1 MVPRIQPRS
10 WHRNGVFLVVKKFIN
25 INGGVSILQE
35 NDFKRVVVKIG
46 TSCLTH
52 ENGKLNYTAI
62 EKYLRQLVD
71 LKNMGK
77 EVLLVTSGAI
87 GAGIGELKLNLP
99 CSMAE
104 KQGMAAVGQGLLI
117 SLYNKI
123 LRQYGE
129 LGGQVLLTSSDLQVK
144 ERAENIYNTLNV
156 LIKNGIIPIV
166 NENDTVATDEIRF
179 GDNDT
184 LSARVSR
191 LVNADLLILLTDVE
205 GLYNK
210 IPCES
215 EEGLEII
222 NKVENITPEI
232 EDKAGCAGT
241 IVGTGGM
248 KTKLEAAKIV
258 NEAGITMVIGP
269 AYRDN
274 VISNIIEMVK
284 KGSEY
289 KIGTTFL
296 PDENQCKRKV
306 NNN

>member
-1 MVPRIQPRS
+1 M
-10 WHRNGVFLVVKKFIN
+10 
-25 INGGVSILQE
+25 QE
-35 NDFKRVVVKIG
+35 NEFKRVVVKIG

-71 LKNMGK
+71 LKNRGK
-77 EVLLVTSGAI
+77 EVLLVSSGAI

-129 LGGQVLLTSSDLQVK
+129 LGGQVLLTSSDLKEK
-144 ERAENIYNTLNV
+144 ERAENIYNTLEV
-156 LIKNGIIPIV
+156 LIKNDIIPII

-191 LVNADLLILLTDVE
+191 LIKADLLILLTDVE
-205 GLYNK
+205 GMYNK
-210 IPCES
+210 IPCDT
-215 EEGLEII
+215 EEDLELI
-222 NKVENITPEI
+222 NKVENITPDI
-232 EDKAGCAGT
+232 EEKAGDEGS

-274 VISNIIEMVK
+274 VVSKIIEMVK
-284 KGSEY
+284 EDSEY

-296 PDENQCKRKV
+296 PNDKQCKRKIS
-306 NNN
+306 NH

>member
-1 MVPRIQPRS
+1 M
-10 WHRNGVFLVVKKFIN
+10 
-25 INGGVSILQE
+25 QE
-35 NDFKRVVVKIG
+35 NEFKRVVVKIG

-71 LKNMGK
+71 LKNRGK
-77 EVLLVTSGAI
+77 EVLLVSSGAI

-129 LGGQVLLTSSDLQVK
+129 LGGQVLLTSSDLKEK
-144 ERAENIYNTLNV
+144 ERAENIYNTLEV
-156 LIKNGIIPIV
+156 LIKNDIIPII

-191 LVNADLLILLTDVE
+191 LTKADLLILLTDVE

-210 IPCES
+210 IPCDTEDD
-215 EEGLEII
+215 LELI
-222 NKVENITPEI
+222 NKVENITPDI
-232 EDKAGCAGT
+232 EEKAGSEGS

-248 KTKLEAAKIV
+248 KTKLEAAKIA
-258 NEAGITMVIGP
+258 NDSKITMVIGP

-274 VISNIIEMVK
+274 VISKIIEMVK
-284 KGSEY
+284 EGKEY

-296 PDENQCKRKV
+296 PNENQCKREVSSK
-306 NNN
+306 

>member
-1 MVPRIQPRS
+1 V
-10 WHRNGVFLVVKKFIN
+10 
-25 INGGVSILQE
+25 QE
-35 NDFKRVVVKIG
+35 NEFKRVVVKIG

-71 LKNMGK
+71 LKNRGK
-77 EVLLVTSGAI
+77 EVLLVSSGAI

-129 LGGQVLLTSSDLQVK
+129 LGGQVLLTSSDLKEK
-144 ERAENIYNTLNV
+144 ERAENIYNTLEV
-156 LIKNGIIPIV
+156 LIKNDIIPII

-191 LVNADLLILLTDVE
+191 LTKADLLILLTDVE

-210 IPCES
+210 IPCDTEDD
-215 EEGLEII
+215 LELI
-222 NKVENITPEI
+222 NKVENITPDI
-232 EDKAGCAGT
+232 EEKAGSEGS

-248 KTKLEAAKIV
+248 KTKLEAAKIA
-258 NEAGITMVIGP
+258 NDSKITMVIGP

-274 VISNIIEMVK
+274 VISKIIEMVK
-284 KGSEY
+284 EGKEY

-296 PDENQCKRKV
+296 PNENQCKREVSSK
-306 NNN
+306 

>member
-1 MVPRIQPRS
+1 M
-10 WHRNGVFLVVKKFIN
+10 H
-25 INGGVSILQE
+25 E

-52 ENGKLNYTAI
+52 DNGKLNYTAI

-77 EVLLVTSGAI
+77 EVLLVSSGAI

-129 LGGQVLLTSSDLQVK
+129 LGGQVLLTSSDLKEK
-144 ERAENIYNTLNV
+144 ERAKNIYNTLEV
-156 LIKNGIIPIV
+156 LLKNDIIPII

-191 LVNADLLILLTDVE
+191 LIKADLLILLTDVE
-205 GLYNK
+205 GMYNK
-210 IPCES
+210 IPCDT
-215 EEGLEII
+215 EEDLELI
-222 NKVENITPEI
+222 NKVENITPDI
-232 EDKAGCAGT
+232 EEKAGDEGS

-274 VISNIIEMVK
+274 VVSKIIEMVK
-284 KGSEY
+284 EGSEY

-296 PDENQCKRKV
+296 PNDKQCKREIS
-306 NNN
+306 NH

>member
-1 MVPRIQPRS
+1 M
-10 WHRNGVFLVVKKFIN
+10 
-25 INGGVSILQE
+25 SIVQE
-35 NDFKRVVVKIG
+35 NEFKRVVVKIG

-71 LKNMGK
+71 LKNRGK
-77 EVLLVTSGAI
+77 EVLLVSSGAI

-129 LGGQVLLTSSDLQVK
+129 LGGQVLLTSSDLKEK
-144 ERAENIYNTLNV
+144 ERAENIYNTLEV
-156 LIKNGIIPIV
+156 LIKNDIIPII

-191 LVNADLLILLTDVE
+191 LTKADLLILLTDVE

-210 IPCES
+210 IPCDTEDD
-215 EEGLEII
+215 LELI
-222 NKVENITPEI
+222 NKVENITPDI
-232 EDKAGCAGT
+232 EEKAGSEGS

-248 KTKLEAAKIV
+248 KTKLEAAKIA
-258 NEAGITMVIGP
+258 NDSKITMVIGP

-274 VISNIIEMVK
+274 VISKIIEMVK
-284 KGSEY
+284 EGKEY

-296 PDENQCKRKV
+296 PNENQCKREVSSK
-306 NNN
+306 

>member
-1 MVPRIQPRS
+1 M
-10 WHRNGVFLVVKKFIN
+10 
-25 INGGVSILQE
+25 QE

-52 ENGKLNYTAI
+52 DNGKLNYTAI

-77 EVLLVTSGAI
+77 EVLLVSSGAI
-87 GAGIGELKLNLP
+87 GAGIGELKLKLP

-129 LGGQVLLTSSDLQVK
+129 LGGQVLLTSSDLKVK
-144 ERAENIYNTLNV
+144 ERAKNIYNTLEV
-156 LIKNGIIPIV
+156 LLKNDIIPII

-191 LVNADLLILLTDVE
+191 LIKADLLILLTDVE
-205 GLYNK
+205 GMYNK
-210 IPCES
+210 IPCDT
-215 EEGLEII
+215 EEDLELI
-222 NKVENITPEI
+222 NKVENITPDI
-232 EDKAGCAGT
+232 EEKAGDEGS

-274 VISNIIEMVK
+274 VVSKIIEMVK
-284 KGSEY
+284 EGSEY

-296 PDENQCKRKV
+296 PNDKQCKREIS
-306 NNN
+306 NH

>member
-1 MVPRIQPRS
+1 M
-10 WHRNGVFLVVKKFIN
+10 K
-25 INGGVSILQE
+25 E
-35 NDFKRVVVKIG
+35 NDCKRVVVKIG

-77 EVLLVTSGAI
+77 EVLLVSSGAI

-129 LGGQVLLTSSDLQVK
+129 LGGQVLLTSSDIKEK
-144 ERAENIYNTLNV
+144 ERAENIYNTLEV
-156 LIKNGIIPIV
+156 LIQNGIIPII

-191 LVNADLLILLTDVE
+191 LIKADLLILLTDVE
-205 GLYNK
+205 GMYNK
-210 IPCES
+210 IPCDTEDD
-215 EEGLEII
+215 LELI
-222 NKVENITPEI
+222 NKVENITPDI
-232 EDKAGCAGT
+232 EEKAGSEGS

-258 NEAGITMVIGP
+258 NEANITMVIGP

-274 VISNIIEMVK
+274 VISKIIEMVK
-284 KGSEY
+284 EGREY

-296 PDENQCKRKV
+296 PNDSQCKRKV
-306 NNN
+306 SNN

>member
-1 MVPRIQPRS
+1 
-10 WHRNGVFLVVKKFIN
+10 
-25 INGGVSILQE
+25 VSIVQE
-35 NDFKRVVVKIG
+35 NEFKRVVVKIG

-71 LKNMGK
+71 LKNRGK
-77 EVLLVTSGAI
+77 EVLLVSSGAI

-129 LGGQVLLTSSDLQVK
+129 LGGQVLLTSSDLKEK
-144 ERAENIYNTLNV
+144 ERAENIYNTLEV
-156 LIKNGIIPIV
+156 LIKNDIIPII

-191 LVNADLLILLTDVE
+191 LTKADLLILLTDVE

-210 IPCES
+210 IPCDTEDD
-215 EEGLEII
+215 LELI
-222 NKVENITPEI
+222 NKVENITPDI
-232 EDKAGCAGT
+232 EEKAGSEGS

-248 KTKLEAAKIV
+248 KTKLEAAKIA
-258 NEAGITMVIGP
+258 NDSKITMVIGP

-274 VISNIIEMVK
+274 VISKIIEMVK
-284 KGSEY
+284 EGKEY

-296 PDENQCKRKV
+296 PNENQCKREVSSK
-306 NNN
+306 